1 MVPTWAR
8 DCDTHRDNN
17 ITIIWDMPVNTDWT
31 ITENIPDI
39 VFRDP
44 VNSMRKLIDMTVPS
58 ERNIA
63 LKEVEKK
70 SKFKYLE

>member
-8 DCDTHRDNN
+8 DCDAHRDNN

-39 VFRDP
+39 VFRDL